1 MRKNQVLLSLLILGI
16 PAIQNGPAS
25 LVYAQTPGGPCW
37 TVPDLR
43 VVNGTVVSSNKQLCA
58 PGGRRDCFL
67 VPVIAQGGGSAAAGQ
82 RVICPPR
89 PGCRLVNKV
98 ANNTAYWDF
107 QC

>member
-1 MRKNQVLLSLLILGI
+1 MRTNRALLSLAILTI
-16 PAIQNGPAS
+16 PLMQFGPMSIAS
-25 LVYAQTPGGPCW
+25 AQTPGGPCW

-43 VVNGTVVSSNKQLCA
+43 VVNGSVVSSNKQLCA
-58 PGGRRDCFL
+58 PANRHDCFL
-67 VPVIAQGGGSAAAGQ
+67 VPVIVAGGAGQ

-89 PGCRLVNKV
+89 PGCRLVNKI